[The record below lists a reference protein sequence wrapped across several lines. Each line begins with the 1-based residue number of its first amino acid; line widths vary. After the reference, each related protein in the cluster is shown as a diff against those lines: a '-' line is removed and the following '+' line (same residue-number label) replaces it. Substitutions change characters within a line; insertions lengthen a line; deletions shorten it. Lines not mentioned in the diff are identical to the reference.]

1 MLSGSMIAKC
11 LIAPLILLSTA
22 NADILVKPA
31 GLQIVYDD
39 GGDKFG
45 GFRTFNSSEGINIE
59 FHLTSDGASF
69 VGLDQEGCDLSI
81 GGVEAGCMFFGQD
94 HEFSKDKQV
103 MRVKFDADGAEAKD
117 GKIKV
122 SGHLSVLTASKLE
135 TAETKM
141 LAWKKGAAITFAGTD
156 KLPTFQVTE
165 VGKPKWGDDKW
176 SVTIQ
181 AKESFQAPVRVYFEE
196 ADGTRHE
203 ARKGGS
209 SRTSFVNNVTIEL
222 EYRTK
227 SKIDKAKMVV
237 EYWADLK
244 KEKVPVDLEL
254 GL

>member
-1 MLSGSMIAKC
+1 MIPKW
-11 LIAPLILLSTA
+11 LIASLILLPTA
-22 NADILVKPA
+22 NADIFIKPA
-31 GLQIVYDD
+31 GFQVVYDD

-45 GFRTFNSSEGINIE
+45 GFKTFNSSEGINIE

-69 VGLDQEGCDLSI
+69 VGLDKEECDLSI

-94 HEFSKDKQV
+94 SEFSKDKQV
-103 MRVKFDADGAEAKD
+103 MKVKFDADGAEAKD
-117 GKIKV
+117 GKV
-122 SGHLSVLTASKLE
+122 EVNGHLSVLTASKLE
-135 TAETKM
+135 TVETKM
-141 LAWKKGAAITFAGTD
+141 MEWKKGAAITFAGTD

-176 SVTIQ
+176 AVTIQ

-209 SRTSFVNNVTIEL
+209 SRLSFDKSVTIDL

-227 SKIDKAKMVV
+227 SEIDKAKMVV
-237 EYWADLK
+237 EYWDDLK